1 MIIGIL
7 YINNLLLPKVYEDI
21 LKWEESDICI
31 ISLGVLFMKII
42 EIPDTVLLM
51 NQDSLNDIQEN
62 ERTSVKDLISKLF
75 LFLSGI
81 NLRSVFQRLFW
92 EVGSSHFFLKPG
104 CQRVPRT
111 PHMHETSLNFPDYTG
126 ISEIFVQYVNE

>member
-1 MIIGIL
+1 
-7 YINNLLLPKVYEDI
+7 
-21 LKWEESDICI
+21 
-31 ISLGVLFMKII
+31 MKII

-81 NLRSVFQRLFW
+81 NLRSVFQRLF
-92 EVGSSHFFLKPG
+92 
-104 CQRVPRT
+104 
-111 PHMHETSLNFPDYTG
+111 
-126 ISEIFVQYVNE
+126 